1 MKLKYLLALILC
13 FCAGNVRAELQIDV
27 NGAMR
32 DPLPIAFPEMI
43 HEGFWIGQY
52 AKRIRNVVIADL
64 ERSGLFRII
73 PENSYIQ
80 ELTSINQEPN
90 FTDWKAINA
99 HALVQSAVTQT
110 DEQHLKVEFRLWDV
124 FSQSQLKG
132 QSFTTTKDNWRRV
145 AHVIADAIY
154 ERLTGEKG
162 YFDTRIVYVSE
173 TGPATRRIK
182 RLAIMDQDGENH
194 KFLTS
199 GVAMALTPRFSPN
212 LQKITYMSYSG
223 TSPKVYILDLE
234 TGRQELLGNFPG
246 MTFAPRFSPDSK
258 KVLLSFASG
267 GNTEIYEM
275 DLQNRTSR
283 QLTKHP
289 AIDTSPS
296 YSPDGS
302 QIVFNSDRGGNQQ
315 LYVMNADG
323 SDVRRISFG
332 AGRYATPVWSPRGD
346 YIAFTKMANGR
357 FYIGV
362 MFPDGS
368 GERVLA
374 EGYLVEGP
382 TWSPNGRVLMYFRQ
396 EKGDRRG
403 NAPVKLYS
411 IDLTGYNERLIVTPA
426 DASDPAWS
434 PLLP

>member
-1 MKLKYLLALILC
+1 MKLKYLLAMVLC
-13 FCAGNVRAELQIDV
+13 LFSGTARAELQIDV

-32 DPLPIAFPEMI
+32 DPLPLAFPEMI
-43 HEGFWIGQY
+43 HEGFWVGQY

-80 ELTSINQEPN
+80 ELNSINQEPS
-90 FTDWKAINA
+90 FVDWKAINA
-99 HALVQSAVTQT
+99 HALVQSAISEI

-124 FSQSQLKG
+124 FAENQLKG

-199 GVAMALTPRFSPN
+199 GASMALTPRFSPN
-212 LQKITYMSYSG
+212 LQKITYMSYAG
-223 TSPKVYILDLE
+223 TSPRVYILDLE

-267 GNTEIYEM
+267 GNTDIYEM
-275 DLQNRTSR
+275 DLDKRTSK

-323 SDVRRISFG
+323 SDVHRISFG

-396 EKGDRRG
+396 EKGNRRG

>member
-1 MKLKYLLALILC
+1 MKLKYILALVMCLLVTP
-13 FCAGNVRAELQIDV
+13 AKAELQIDV

-32 DPLPIAFPEMI
+32 DPLPLAFPEMI
-43 HEGFWIGQY
+43 HEGFWVGQY
-52 AKRIRNVVIADL
+52 AGKLRSVVIADL

-80 ELTSINQEPN
+80 ELTSVDEQPN
-90 FTDWKAINA
+90 FVDWKAINA
-99 HALVQSAVTQT
+99 HALVQSAVKEVNPNT
-110 DEQHLKVEFRLWDV
+110 LRVEFRLWDV
-124 FSQSQLKG
+124 YAENQLKG

-173 TGPATRRIK
+173 TGPATKRVK

-199 GVAMALTPRFSPN
+199 GAAMALTPRFSPN
-212 LQKITYMSYSG
+212 LQKVTYMSYAGSM
-223 TSPKVYILDLE
+223 PKVYILDIE
-234 TGRQELLGNFPG
+234 TGRQELLGSFPG
-246 MTFAPRFSPDSK
+246 MTFAPRFSPDSS
-258 KVLLSFASG
+258 KVLLSYANNG
-267 GNTEIYEM
+267 RTNIYEM
-275 DLQNRTSR
+275 DLKRRTSK
-283 QLTKHP
+283 QLTSGP

-323 SDVRRISFG
+323 SDVHRISFG
-332 AGRYATPVWSPRGD
+332 TGRYATPVWSPRGD
-346 YIAFTKMANGR
+346 YIAFTKMANGQ

-362 MFPDGS
+362 MYPDGS
-368 GERVLA
+368 GERLLA
-374 EGYLVEGP
+374 SGYLVEGP

-396 EKGDRRG
+396 DKGNSRS

-411 IDLTGYNERLIVTPA
+411 IDLTGYNERMIVTPA
-426 DASDPAWS
+426 EASDPAWS